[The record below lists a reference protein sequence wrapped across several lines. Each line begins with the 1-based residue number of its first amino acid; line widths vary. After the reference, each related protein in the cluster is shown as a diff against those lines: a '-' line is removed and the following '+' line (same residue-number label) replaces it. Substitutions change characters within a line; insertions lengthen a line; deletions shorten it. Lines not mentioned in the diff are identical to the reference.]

1 MAGILISIRG
11 YMSRLILFL
20 IIFSLSSC
28 VPQLVHKNTGV
39 SSSVGEV
46 NNGHI
51 KNAYLL
57 PRKGENFK
65 SFSRFSY
72 YTLGR
77 AYVHSAVHKIILDAY
92 QEMAEK
98 YPDYEFRYGE
108 CSRRKG
114 GKMLP
119 HRTHQNG
126 TSCDF
131 LTPLLKK
138 EKKQKLYDGLGIFR
152 ALQNFTD
159 EGVYRSA
166 KKVKID
172 FNMVAEHILV
182 LEKHARKN
190 GMRIKKVIFKI
201 ELKDELFASEKG
213 KLLKKKNIYFAQKL
227 PKLINNLHD
236 DHYHVDFELL

>member
-1 MAGILISIRG
+1 
-11 YMSRLILFL
+11 MSRHCHQFFPGLLYLLFFL
-20 IIFSLSSC
+20 LPGC
-28 VPQLVHKNTGV
+28 VPQLIHKNQGE
-39 SSSVGEV
+39 SKSVGKV
-46 NNGHI
+46 NGGSI
-51 KNAYLL
+51 ESSYLL
-57 PRKGENFK
+57 PRKGKNYK

-72 YTLGR
+72 YALGR
-77 AYVHSAVHKIILDAY
+77 AYVHSAVYKTIIDSY
-92 QEMAEK
+92 SEMQEK
-98 YPDYEFRYGE
+98 YPDQEFRYGE

-131 LTPLLKK
+131 LTPLLKNGN
-138 EKKQKLYDGLGIFR
+138 KQKLYDGLGIFR

-172 FNMVAEHILV
+172 FDMMAEHIMV
-182 LEKHARKN
+182 LEKNARKN
-190 GMRIKKVIFKI
+190 GLRINKVIFKI

-213 KLLKKKNIYFAQKL
+213 KLLKKKDIYFAQKL
-227 PKLINNLHD
+227 PRLINNLHD